1 MCEYVPVC
9 AFMYAALGMLVCM
22 ECIYVP
28 VCVHCLT
35 THLYGSAQIWKL
47 FTHTHTHT
55 HTHISHIETSTNPL
69 ATPLY
74 DAYLGAMRN
83 ASGTPNTNPS
93 FSASLAAEADFE
105 EYCELALPDVCAAH
119 FRWAK
124 NVCVC
129 ASVWLIGQTC

>member
-1 MCEYVPVC
+1 
-9 AFMYAALGMLVCM
+9 
-22 ECIYVP
+22 
-28 VCVHCLT
+28 VCVHVCCTRYVGVYGVYICACVRSLFDHPLVWLCT
-35 THLYGSAQIWKL
+35 NLETVHTHTHAH
-47 FTHTHTHT
+47 THTHTHT